1 MYLGGR
7 YVKPFLSV
15 YGHVSI
21 DQIITVD
28 EFPRPNTSVDA
39 LEKELRLGGISTNIS
54 VRASSMKVPT
64 AACSFVGSDFPKDF
78 EKFMK
83 DSGVIM
89 NEFVKIDGHYT
100 STALIVN
107 NSKMDQTVCFLQG
120 AQGCASSHGIELI
133 KNAEKSDAVH
143 FSTGDPDYYIGL
155 MKKLSGKTKITFDP
169 AQEIRDKWINGRFQT
184 ALELSDRF
192 FCNEH
197 EAKAAMDYLKIDSLS
212 KIKKELV
219 VCTRGSKG
227 SEAYFDGKKVDIPAI
242 KSKKVVDP
250 TGAGDAF
257 RAGFYSGI
265 FHKCSI
271 DESLIIASA
280 AASFAVEAVG
290 SLSNIPS
297 WDEVLERADR
307 ELTR

>member
-1 MYLGGR
+1 M
-7 YVKPFLSV
+7 KPFLSV

-39 LEKELRLGGISTNIS
+39 LEKTSRLGGISTNIS
-54 VRASSMKVPT
+54 VRASTMGLPT
-64 AACSFVGSDFPKDF
+64 AVCAFVGSDFPKDF
-78 EKFMK
+78 EKFMR
-83 DSGVIM
+83 DSGAIM
-89 NEFVKIDGHYT
+89 NEFIKIDEQDT
-100 STALIVN
+100 STAFIVN

-120 AQGCASSHGIELI
+120 AQGCASAHGIELI
-133 KNAEKSDAVH
+133 KNAERSEAVH

-155 MKKLSGKTKITFDP
+155 MRKLKGKTKITFDP
-169 AQEIRDKWINGRFQT
+169 AQEIRDKWIDGRFQT

-212 KIKKELV
+212 EIKKELV
-219 VCTRGSKG
+219 VCTKGAKG
-227 SEAYFDGKKVDIPAI
+227 SEAYFDGKKLDIPVI

-257 RAGFYSGI
+257 RAGFYAGI
-265 FHKCSI
+265 HRKYTTA
-271 DESLIIASA
+271 ESLIIASA

-290 SLSNIPS
+290 SLSNIPT
-297 WDEVLERADR
+297 WEMVLERADK
-307 ELTR
+307 ELTRQW